1 MPAATLSGE
10 GGGTEDEEEEG
21 EEGAALTLLLLL
33 PTCAGAA
40 VAGGR
45 PLPAPQVGSRK
56 GLADRAEAEE
66 RPPMERPR
74 P

>member
-10 GGGTEDEEEEG
+10 GGGTEDDEEEEG
-21 EEGAALTLLLLL
+21 EEGAALTLLLL

-45 PLPAPQVGSRK
+45 PLPAPQVGTRK